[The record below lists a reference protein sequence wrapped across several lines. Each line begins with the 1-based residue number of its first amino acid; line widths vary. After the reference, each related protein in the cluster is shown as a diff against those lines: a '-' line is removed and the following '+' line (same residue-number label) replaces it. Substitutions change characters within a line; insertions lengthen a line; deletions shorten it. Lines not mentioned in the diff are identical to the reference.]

1 MSIELENMTQSQRIL
16 KAALKC
22 IGSKGYANVSL
33 RDIADEADVVLSQLN
48 YYYKNKEGLFSEI
61 IKTLTQQYL
70 SEVEE
75 NLKKGKSGKERLN
88 FLVEY
93 FQEML
98 RTKPEL
104 FTLLFDLTSMSLWSE
119 TLKELQNGLF
129 NSIVALIEEYITSE
143 FAGKEEFKLVSP
155 MMLSRL
161 MLGTLFGTSIQVMLA
176 NEKEDM
182 IRSLSKLKVLFE

>member
-143 FAGKEEFKLVSP
+143 FAGKEEFKFVSP

-182 IRSLSKLKVLFE
+182 IRSLSTLKVLFE